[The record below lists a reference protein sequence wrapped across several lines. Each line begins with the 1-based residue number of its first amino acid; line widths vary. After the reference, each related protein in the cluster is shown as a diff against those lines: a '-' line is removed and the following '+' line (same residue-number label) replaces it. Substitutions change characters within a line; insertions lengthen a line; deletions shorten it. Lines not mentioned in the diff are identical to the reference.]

1 VLGEGLSLLGILLLK
16 KGSFCNILHGRCR
29 LLGKIRIARA
39 GLAVRVRSSF
49 WEQRCSIEQIM
60 TLMDSI
66 SPKSK
71 KEIMTTYEILI
82 NKGERQGQ
90 GIVKGEN

>member
-1 VLGEGLSLLGILLLK
+1 
-16 KGSFCNILHGRCR
+16 
-29 LLGKIRIARA
+29 
-39 GLAVRVRSSF
+39 
-49 WEQRCSIEQIM
+49 M